1 MEKQFTNFTKST
13 IDAVRVT
20 SREEIKAGYP
30 LISIG
35 IPTYNRGKGIRRT
48 LASIWAQQYPRLEV
62 IVSDNCSADDT
73 REVVQEMGKR
83 HPELTYHRQ
92 TTNIGM
98 IPNFEF
104 VLRNATGKYFMWVA
118 DDDALEAG
126 ALLKY
131 VIFLESHPHYSLVS
145 GAIKYWLDNE
155 QDLSERGFT
164 FEQKSSSLRVI
175 GYYSKVVYGGMIHGL
190 MRRELTKGITLRHV
204 IGNDYHF
211 IANLAY
217 LGEIKH
223 FEFVGYHKNF
233 GGTSKDFKQYA
244 RQMGD
249 SEFAGNFPHLK
260 MALDAFAEVMYRSK
274 VYSKMPFHSRV
285 TLAISAFSSV
295 MMRYYGRIFPFMI
308 GGRIKR
314 FIEKPLHLKRR
325 PG

>member
-1 MEKQFTNFTKST
+1 MESK
-13 IDAVRVT
+13 I
-20 SREEIKAGYP
+20 EYP
-30 LISIG
+30 LVSIG
-35 IPTYNRGKGIRRT
+35 IPTYNRSKGIYRT
-48 LASIWAQQYPRLEV
+48 LASIWAQRYPNLEV
-62 IVSDNCSADDT
+62 IVSDNCSTDNT
-73 REVVQEMGKR
+73 QEVVQEIGKS
-83 HPELTYHRQ
+83 HPEIMYHRQ
-92 TTNIGM
+92 ETNIGM

-126 ALLKY
+126 ALLQY
-131 VIFLESHPHYSLVS
+131 VTFLESHAKHSLVS
-145 GAIKYWLDNE
+145 GEIKYWSGNE

-190 MRRELTKGITLRHV
+190 MRRELTKGIALRHV

-233 GGTSKDFKQYA
+233 GGSSKDFKQYA
-244 RQMGD
+244 KHMGD
-249 SEFAGNFPHLK
+249 SDFAGNFPHLK
-260 MALDAFAEVMYRSK
+260 MACDAFAEVMYHSQ
-274 VYSKMPFHSRV
+274 VYSQMPFHAKF
-285 TLAISAFSSV
+285 TLAVSSFSSII
-295 MMRYYGRIFPFMI
+295 MRYYGKIFPLMV

-314 FIEKPLHLKRR
+314 FIFNQPYLRLKH
-325 PG
+325 